1 MASADVNRCARNV
14 REKLGEIDVL
24 INNAGQIVVGRFEN
38 QDTEAF
44 EDAMQT
50 NFWGTHY
57 AVLEVYPQM
66 RARRFGRIVNIA
78 SIGGKIAFP
87 HLLPYSASKFALV
100 GYSQGLRIEMLK
112 YNVLVTTVCP
122 GLMRTGSPRNA
133 DFTGQTEKEYAW
145 FKISDSLPVGSIGA
159 KAAARKIIRALS
171 YGDAEV
177 HLGLSAR
184 IASIAQG
191 LAPGLTADALGLV
204 DKYMLP
210 SPVPGKPELQKGSES
225 ESEVTQSALTQLT
238 RDAETANNQT

>member
-1 MASADVNRCARNV
+1 
-14 REKLGEIDVL
+14 
-24 INNAGQIVVGRFEN
+24 
-38 QDTEAF
+38 
-44 EDAMQT
+44 
-50 NFWGTHY
+50 
-57 AVLEVYPQM
+57 M

-100 GYSQGLRIEMLK
+100 GYSQGLRVEMLK

-133 DFTGQTEKEYAW
+133 DFTGQNEKEYAW
-145 FKISDSLPVGSIGA
+145 FKISDSIPVGSIGA
-159 KAAARKIIRALS
+159 KAAAHKIIRALS
-171 YGDAEV
+171 YGDAEA

-184 IASIAQG
+184 IGSIAQG